1 MYLLLYY
8 GFNYGFLGSSF
19 FVFQL
24 VVDEGY
30 CGSVIFGCL
39 MFALNGSLLGKKD
52 DLVW

>member
-1 MYLLLYY
+1 MCTLYY
-8 GFNYGFLGSSF
+8 GFKECWAGSSF

-39 MFALNGSLLGKKD
+39 MFALNDSLLGKKG